1 MWTIYPDFEFVP
13 SKTGTRL
20 IQCEGYRYH
29 KRKYSGSMKTMWR
42 CVHHHKGCKAVLYT
56 VEDTICTA
64 LAVCFFV
71 RDSVHYKEYG
81 NLIYGPLS
89 VSALTKV
96 VLNAFL
102 TVLGLIPFHFEKST
116 KGTRVLVVDG
126 FRFNTLQGTNNGL
139 MAKIRWRCSRNR
151 EGCRYVGSKKLK
163 VPVHRWLQV
172 PPPQERDLRSDTHK
186 QITVAMLQ
194 IQGWVQSD
202 SIHCVRRNCSASFVT
217 SQRGNTLIS
226 LGGFTFYHKK
236 RESTIGPQNVK
247 KRWIRLNGYLYS
259 YHIRREMAG
268 FVKTRWY
275 CTTHHSRGCR
285 ASLYTIEDQIVSCK
299 TEHNHESVAMPSRDL
314 NTYSQPYFFST
325 TSKGSRFLI
334 IDGYKYHLHKSG
346 TGTVTPTSKLR
357 WRCSKFRTGCKAIA
371 HTVLDE
377 IIT

>member
-13 SKTGTRL
+13 SKTGEPHFFSTSDL
-20 IQCEGYRYH
+20 KSSKFLFIDGYKYH
-29 KRKYSGSMKTMWR
+29 RHRSGT
-42 CVHHHKGCKAVLYT
+42 CAVT
-56 VEDTICTA
+56 
-64 LAVCFFV
+64 
-71 RDSVHYKEYG
+71 
-81 NLIYGPLS
+81 P
-89 VSALTKV
+89 
-96 VLNAFL
+96 
-102 TVLGLIPFHFEKST
+102 
-116 KGTRVLVVDG
+116 
-126 FRFNTLQGTNNGL
+126 TNKL
-139 MAKIRWRCSRNR
+139 RWRCSKFKA
-151 EGCRYVGSKKLK
+151 GCKAIAY
-163 VPVHRWLQV
+163 
-172 PPPQERDLRSDTHK
+172 
-186 QITVAMLQ
+186 TVFDEIA
-194 IQGWVQSD
+194 
-202 SIHCVRRNCSASFVT
+202 A
-217 SQRGNTLIS
+217 
-226 LGGFTFYHKK
+226 
-236 RESTIGPQNVK
+236 
-247 KRWIRLNGYLYS
+247 IRLNGYLYS